1 MKWVISDVTVYSPQN
16 KKQGEFNDWAEGWK
30 YSLLPRDI
38 DKDAFI
44 EEVRYHIKALNEYY
58 PKTKPLCV
66 TKHGTPDF
74 QLCVEIDCMH
84 TVAIFRVIPIVNE
97 FRFSE
102 KVEPTAMAVLTQEGG
117 SK

>member
-16 KKQGEFNDWAEGWK
+16 KKQSEFNDWAEGWK

-44 EEVRYHIKALNEYY
+44 EEVRYHVKTLNVRYH
-58 PKTKPLCV
+58 KTRPLSV
-66 TKHGTPDF
+66 TKHGTPNF
-74 QLCVEIDCMH
+74 QLSVEIDCMH

-102 KVEPTAMAVLTQEGG
+102 KIEPTTKAAITKEGG
-117 SK
+117 K